1 MTFILGL
8 TGGIATGKTT
18 VANYFKGRAIPIV
31 DSDIIAREVVEPG
44 TVGLEKIRL
53 HFGDGILTEDGRLN
67 RKKLGN
73 IVFSDEPKRRLL
85 NQLLSEELAKAISGE
100 IGKWV
105 AQKMPL
111 VVVDVPLMYEAHYD
125 RRVNQVMVVYVP
137 EKIQLERLMAR
148 DQLSEAEARKRIA
161 SQLPIEEKR
170 YLADILIDNSG
181 TVAETEE
188 QLDKWM
194 ATCN

>member
-18 VANYFKGRAIPIV
+18 VANYFKRRAIPIV

-53 HFGDGILTEDGRLN
+53 HFGDGILTEEGHLN

-73 IVFSDEPKRRLL
+73 IVFSDEPKRQLL
-85 NQLLSEELAKAISGE
+85 NQLLSEELAEAISGE
-100 IGKWV
+100 IKKWV
-105 AQKMPL
+105 AQKIPL

-170 YLADILIDNSG
+170 HLADILIDNSG
-181 TVAETEE
+181 TVEETEE